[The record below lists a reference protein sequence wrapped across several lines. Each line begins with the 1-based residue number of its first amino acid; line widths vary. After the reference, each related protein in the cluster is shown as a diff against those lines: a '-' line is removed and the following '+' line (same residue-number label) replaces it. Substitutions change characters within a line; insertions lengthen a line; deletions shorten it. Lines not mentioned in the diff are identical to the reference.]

1 MLLIKKISKSFNLKK
16 NKQNLVLKKFTKE
29 IELSTFNY
37 IEGSNGSGKT
47 TFFKILSGDILP
59 DEGELLFNDH
69 KLNNCDVAYI
79 GTNDRSFYWRLSVFD
94 NLSFFNN
101 LFNTTDN
108 INISLLMD
116 ELGISDLK
124 NKKFMDL
131 SQGQKQKVNI
141 CRGFLKKSKIII
153 FDEALSST
161 DQEFKKTF
169 KLKLEELLNRNQKI
183 IVFWASHDSEIIED
197 FVVKKIH
204 AEEFLNDG

>member
-1 MLLIKKISKSFNLKK
+1 MLSIKKISKSFNLKK
-16 NKQNLVLKKFTKE
+16 NKKNIVLKKFTKV
-29 IELSTFNY
+29 IERGTYNY

-69 KLNNCDVAYI
+69 NLINSDVSYI

-101 LFNTTDN
+101 LFNPTDN
-108 INISLLMD
+108 VNISLLMD
-116 ELGISDLK
+116 ELDISNLK
-124 NKKFMDL
+124 DKKFMEL

-141 CRGFLKKSKIII
+141 CRGFLKKSKILI

-169 KLKLEELLNRNQKI
+169 KLKLEEFLNKNQKI

-197 FVVKKIH
+197 FMAKKIN
-204 AEEFLNDG
+204 AEEFLIGR

>member
-1 MLLIKKISKSFNLKK
+1 MLSIKKISKSFNLKK
-16 NKQNLVLKKFTKE
+16 NKKNIVLKKFTKK
-29 IELSTFNY
+29 IERSTFNY

-59 DEGELLFNDH
+59 DEGELLLNDN
-69 KLNNCDVAYI
+69 KLIKSDVAYI

-108 INISLLMD
+108 INVNSLMD
-116 ELGISDLK
+116 ELGIRDLK
-124 NKKFMDL
+124 DKKFMDL

-169 KLKLEELLNRNQKI
+169 KLKLEKLLNKNQKI

-197 FVVKKIH
+197 FIAKKIH
-204 AEEFLNDG
+204 AEEFLNDR